1 MIGGIICQ
9 IESTYVY
16 SYSFFQ
22 GPDVAPQ
29 HLTIEKRNGAE
40 YILHDL
46 GTSEGTLVNHC
57 RVSGASVKLNCGD
70 IIKLG
75 PSKRIYES
83 SLMKTCSFTNKSNHD
98 FDTLDDMYETPSV

>member
-1 MIGGIICQ
+1 MLFSDNQ
-9 IESTYVY
+9 FTH
-16 SYSFFQ
+16 Q

-75 PSKRIYES
+75 PSEFQYHVNIVTIVIITHQIEV
-83 SLMKTCSFTNKSNHD
+83 LFKS
-98 FDTLDDMYETPSV
+98 

>member
-1 MIGGIICQ
+1 MLKVLKPCIF
-9 IESTYVY
+9 T
-16 SYSFFQ
+16 FLQ

-75 PSKRIYES
+75 PSKMPR
-83 SLMKTCSFTNKSNHD
+83 D
-98 FDTLDDMYETPSV
+98 FLENIHF